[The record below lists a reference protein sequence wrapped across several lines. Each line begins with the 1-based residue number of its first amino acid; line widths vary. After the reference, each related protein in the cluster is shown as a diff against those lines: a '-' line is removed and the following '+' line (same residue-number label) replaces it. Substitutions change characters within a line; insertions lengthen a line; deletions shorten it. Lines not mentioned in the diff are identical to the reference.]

1 MLPQGS
7 QVFRGWMVKPCS
19 VPQVGFGH
27 LNCQLDP
34 IGDGM
39 ASEQQGPAAG
49 WQHRSLRAILSISVG
64 LQGVAELALIFPVS
78 LLSSRTSAAEKEM
91 GGE

>member
-1 MLPQGS
+1 MDGEALFPSTGGFRVSELP
-7 QVFRGWMVKPCS
+7 
-19 VPQVGFGH
+19 
-27 LNCQLDP
+27 LDP

-39 ASEQQGPAAG
+39 AREQQGPAPG
-49 WQHRSLRAILSISVG
+49 WQHRNPRAALSISVG
-64 LQGVAELALIFPVS
+64 LQGVPDLALIFPVS